1 MVVTEGLFEQAWT
14 YPDML
19 VGFSLGEVG
28 LRRALRCDER
38 LAMVWRRL
46 SYLLP

>member
-19 VGFSLGEVG
+19 VGFSCEKWIFVG
-28 LRRALRCDER
+28 RCV
-38 LAMVWRRL
+38 AMED
-46 SYLLP
+46 